1 MTGAANRYGGNPAWG
16 AAPPGAGQP
25 PPWAQSQGAQSQ
37 GAQSQG
43 AQSQAGQSQGG
54 QFPGW
59 GSNGWG
65 RSGWATNG
73 WDGSRGG
80 PFAVGKVG
88 SIVAMVLGFILFWPV
103 GLAILIYML
112 WSGRMGFLG
121 RGRQES
127 ASNGMGQGTGCSW
140 GGWRN
145 WASAPVAPQGSGNR
159 AFDEYR
165 AETLRRLEEEQQ
177 EFSGFLDRL
186 RFAKDK
192 AEFDQFMAER
202 RQPPSGRVT
211 EPNGPPAS

>member
-1 MTGAANRYGGNPAWG
+1 MTGSANQYGGNPAWG
-16 AAPPGAGQP
+16 SAPLGAGRQP
-25 PPWAQSQGAQSQ
+25 SWGP
-37 GAQSQG
+37 
-43 AQSQAGQSQGG
+43 SQASGG
-54 QFPGW
+54 GGPGW
-59 GSNGWG
+59 
-65 RSGWATNG
+65 AANG
-73 WDGSRGG
+73 WDGPRCG
-80 PFAVGKVG
+80 PFAIGKAG

-121 RGRQES
+121 RGRHET
-127 ASNGMGQGTGCSW
+127 APNGTGQGAGCSW

-145 WASAPVAPQGSGNR
+145 WASGNAAPPGSGNR

-202 RQPPSGRVT
+202 RQAPRGPVT
-211 EPNGPPAS
+211 DSNGPPTS

>member
-1 MTGAANRYGGNPAWG
+1 MTGAANQYGGNPAWG
-16 AAPPGAGQP
+16 AAPPGGGQP
-25 PPWAQSQGAQSQ
+25 PPWG
-37 GAQSQG
+37 
-43 AQSQAGQSQGG
+43 QSQA
-54 QFPGW
+54 W
-59 GSNGWG
+59 GPNGWG
-65 RSGWATNG
+65 RSGWAANG
-73 WDGSRGG
+73 WDGPRCG
-80 PFAVGKVG
+80 PFAVGKAG

-112 WSGRMGFLG
+112 WSGRMGFMA
-121 RGRQES
+121 RGRREN
-127 ASNGMGQGTGCSW
+127 AANGMGQGNGCSW

-145 WASAPVAPQGSGNR
+145 WASANTAPQGSGNR

-202 RQPPSGRVT
+202 RQQPRGPVMD
-211 EPNGPPAS
+211 PNGPPAS

>member
-25 PPWAQSQGAQSQ
+25 PPWAQSHGGQSP
-37 GAQSQG
+37 G
-43 AQSQAGQSQGG
+43 GQSQGG

-59 GSNGWG
+59 GPNGWG
-65 RSGWATNG
+65 RSGWVANG
-73 WDGSRGG
+73 WEASRGG
-80 PFAVGKVG
+80 QSAIGKAG

-121 RGRQES
+121 RGRQEN
-127 ASNGMGQGTGCSW
+127 ASNGMGRGNGCSW

-145 WASAPVAPQGSGNR
+145 WANANTAPQGSGNR

-202 RQPPSGRVT
+202 RQQPRGPVT
-211 EPNGPPAS
+211 EADGPSAS